1 MKTSRWGR
9 GSGPLDVNACHGEP
23 ISGSGIFDG
32 ALCLLRQHRRPQT
45 GAMAVPIILPVIG
58 RQR

>member
-1 MKTSRWGR
+1 MKTSRWGG

-23 ISGSGIFDG
+23 ISGSGISDG
-32 ALCLLRQHRRPQT
+32 ALCLVRQHRLPQT
-45 GAMAVPIILPVIG
+45 GAMLVPLTVPLIG